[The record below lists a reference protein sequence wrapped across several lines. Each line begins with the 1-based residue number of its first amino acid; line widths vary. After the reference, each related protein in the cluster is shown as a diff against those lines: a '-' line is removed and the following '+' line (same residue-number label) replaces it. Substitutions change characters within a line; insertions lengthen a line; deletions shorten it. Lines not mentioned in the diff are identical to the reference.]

1 MTTPKKSVKK
11 SSLDDQ
17 AQDKEMNDENSYDSI
32 EKKKTFDDDDDDFD
46 LPLDDLDTFDDF
58 DSDDDDDTY

>member
-11 SSLDDQ
+11 GSLDDTN
-17 AQDKEMNDENSYDSI
+17 QDKELTDENSYDSI
-32 EKKKTFDDDDDDFD
+32 EKKKKYDDDDDDFD

-58 DSDDDDDTY
+58 DDDDDNY

>member
-17 AQDKEMNDENSYDSI
+17 AHDKEMNDENSYDSI

-46 LPLDDLDTFDDF
+46 LPLDDLDTFGDF

>member
-11 SSLDDQ
+11 GSLDDQ
-17 AQDKEMNDENSYDSI
+17 AQDKEMADENSFDSVA
-32 EKKKTFDDDDDDFD
+32 KNKNYDDDEDDDFD

-58 DSDDDDDTY
+58 DDDDDNY